1 MVSEIGNI
9 LLQKGFCEGHRLG
22 IGHID
27 GSDGTAIIQIV
38 VPGQRLSRMQ
48 YRIHMSRCVD
58 QRDDG
63 DVLFFGVGDDAI
75 HLRLGQLAAACHGVG
90 VIPRLD
96 GILYRIA
103 GKTVLTASRRS
114 CFRSGCGHFLCGGFL
129 LHQADGGLLLFSFD
143 GRRFDAVFQRHVVQQ
158 EAQAVVADRQFQ
170 IVVTV
175 LCHFVDDVLDLLLR
189 KILSAAVQME
199 DPHRLSLPS
208 AARRKSGCGK
218 QAQRHDKAEQ
228 DCNQSFQFHWFSSL
242 SLLSVRCGTPGGE
255 FTEGYSHCGENTVSM
270 MKPPFPPARRRKIL

>member
-1 MVSEIGNI
+1 
-9 LLQKGFCEGHRLG
+9 
-22 IGHID
+22 
-27 GSDGTAIIQIV
+27 
-38 VPGQRLSRMQ
+38 MQ

-58 QRDDG
+58 QRNDEDALAFGIGDDIVHLRFAQLA
-63 DVLFFGVGDDAI
+63 DTCRGVGA
-75 HLRLGQLAAACHGVG
+75 
-90 VIPRLD
+90 IPRLD

-103 GKTVLTASRRS
+103 GKTVLSASRRS

-143 GRRFDAVFQRHVVQQ
+143 GRRSDAVFQRHVVQQ

-175 LCHFVDDVLDLLLR
+175 LCHFVDEVLDLLLR

-208 AARRKSGCGK
+208 VARRKGSCRK
-218 QAQRHDKAEQ
+218 QAHCHNEAEQ

-242 SLLSVRCGTPGGE
+242 SSGTPPE
-255 FTEGYSHCGENTVSM
+255 NIVMAACGKRCT
-270 MKPPFPPARRRKIL
+270 F